1 MEERT
6 PPKPSRPKFGAWT
19 APPKAEVPKEFWD
32 RSAFAGLNAED
43 QAERLVAFLKEH
55 NERLRPITLR
65 NKKIVLRRIL
75 RSFAERGKDLSTLTT
90 EDCAAYREYLRDLAA
105 KGVYALDT
113 AAYSVRN
120 WNATMRAVFGEKGKP
135 GEGLLLKTFGQK
147 ARRVEHLTEA
157 EMTRLIDA
165 ADRFPF
171 RWNHTRLAFKTYLEV
186 EWATGAR
193 FGSLFEGRL
202 LVKDIDWERQ
212 VLVFRH
218 MKNKDHHTAV
228 LTPRAAVALK
238 KWCDHLATQANYKG
252 DETPVFAG
260 PDGTPLSVQWLNKS
274 LQGVAGIAG
283 ITKKVST
290 HMLRKS
296 VGTLIGRENPKF
308 AQLQLGISQDVYN
321 LHYNQPL
328 LEDRM
333 AKRDIL
339 PGSKWKPTT
348 PEEVAGAALLDL
360 MSGKTSRDEFEAKVA
375 KARQMKSQPEIFRR
389 EDVGYQ

>member
-1 MEERT
+1 MLGVRARICTVVGRPKRKVETRGRRGPVTSNCRKLEERT

-19 APPKAEVPKEFWD
+19 APPKSEVPKEFWD
-32 RSAFAGLNAED
+32 RAAFAGPNAED
-43 QAERLVAFLKEH
+43 QAERLVAFLKDHDET
-55 NERLRPITLR
+55 LRPITLR
-65 NKKIVLRRIL
+65 NKKIILRRIL
-75 RSFAERGKDLSTLTT
+75 RSFAERGKDLSTLTQ
-90 EDCAAYREYLRDLAA
+90 EDCAAYREYLRDLAT

-120 WNATMRAVFGEKGKP
+120 WNATMRRVFGETGKP
-135 GEGLLLKTFGQK
+135 GEGLLLKTFGQR
-147 ARRVEHLTEA
+147 ARRVEHLNES
-157 EMTRLIDA
+157 EMSRLIEA

-171 RWNHTRLAFKTYLEV
+171 RWDHTRLAFKTYLEV

-238 KWCDHLATQANYKG
+238 KWCDHLATQPFYKG
-252 DETPVFAG
+252 DETAVFVG
-260 PDGTPLSVQWLNKS
+260 PGGKPPSTQWLNKS
-274 LQGVAGIAG
+274 LQGVAGVAG

-296 VGTLIGRENPKF
+296 VGTLTGARTPSSPNCSWASAPR
-308 AQLQLGISQDVYN
+308 STT
-321 LHYNQPL
+321 
-328 LEDRM
+328 
-333 AKRDIL
+333 
-339 PGSKWKPTT
+339 PTT
-348 PEEVAGAALLDL
+348 
-360 MSGKTSRDEFEAKVA
+360 TSRCSKTGWPSGTFSPG
-375 KARQMKSQPEIFRR
+375 RSGSPRRPRRSPEPP
-389 EDVGYQ
+389 YWTS